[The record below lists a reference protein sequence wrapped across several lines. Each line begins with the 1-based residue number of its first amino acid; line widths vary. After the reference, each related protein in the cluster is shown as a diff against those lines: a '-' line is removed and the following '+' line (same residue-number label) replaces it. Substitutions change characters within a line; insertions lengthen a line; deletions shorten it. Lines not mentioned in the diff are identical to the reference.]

1 MSGVEKKL
9 ERLSDDVNWFAC
21 ATEIRAHVVLA
32 DEDLR
37 EPVLRVVLRGS
48 RVTDRP
54 TPYLTCLE
62 PYAGPD
68 VGWTQ
73 RVRIVDEARAKLTE
87 ELELRGTKVRPS
99 SFPVLVQA
107 DLGAFAVRVLELAST
122 TAPACAPPVV
132 VMAPEAIEQPERW
145 MQELELV
152 VGQPELAAIRW
163 VVVVTDDTSV
173 QRLLARL
180 GTAALVTDC
189 RTTPAEALAFL
200 KSLIANAEGAPA
212 TAAPLAV
219 LGMAWPRVTPPRRRD
234 LAGNPIPTYTST
246 PEDEARRASRLSVM
260 RGAAALSARSGPEA
274 IQHLRAAVDQLRKVG
289 LVEEALMVWFVLA
302 TTVATFGDRRLA
314 CRELDAV
321 TQEARRLEKHAI
333 AAQVANA
340 KAAVLAAAHETHSAI
355 EAYVEAIGF
364 ARAAGQDAVPLLIE
378 MLRAAGQ
385 FCLSVKQDEQ
395 AIACFREALVV
406 ADAAPPGM
414 SAGAAEVALAL
425 ADLCRKR
432 GLHQQASSLEAQ
444 AEQIHRSS
452 LAEAELIPAG
462 GPS

>member
-1 MSGVEKKL
+1 MSGVVKKL
-9 ERLSDDVNWFAC
+9 ELLSDDVNWFAC

-54 TPYLTCLE
+54 TPYLTCTE
-62 PYAGPD
+62 PYSGSD

-87 ELELRGTKVRPS
+87 ELGLRGTKVRPS
-99 SFPVLVQA
+99 SLPAVVQA
-107 DLGAFAVRVLELAST
+107 DLGVFAVRILELTSA
-122 TAPACAPPVV
+122 TAPVCASPVV
-132 VMAPEAIEQPERW
+132 VMAPEMIEQPERW
-145 MQELELV
+145 MQELELL
-152 VGQPELAAIRW
+152 VGRSELAAIRW
-163 VVVVTDDTSV
+163 VVVVPDDTSV
-173 QRLLARL
+173 RQLLAGL
-180 GTAALVTDC
+180 GKAALVTDC
-189 RTTPAEALAFL
+189 RMTPAEALAFL

-234 LAGNPIPTYTST
+234 LAGNPIPTYTPN

-274 IQHLRAAVDQLRKVG
+274 IAHLRAAVDQLRKVG

-302 TTVATFGDRRLA
+302 TTVATFGDRRIA

-321 TQEARRLEKHAI
+321 IQEGRRLQKHSV
-333 AAQVANA
+333 AAQAANA
-340 KAAVLAAAHETHSAI
+340 KAALLAAAHEMHAAI
-355 EAYVEAIGF
+355 EAYAEAIGF
-364 ARAAGQDAVPLLIE
+364 ARAAGPEAVPLLIE

-385 FCLSVKQDEQ
+385 FCLSMKQDEQ
-395 AIACFREALVV
+395 AIACFREALAV
-406 ADAAPPGM
+406 ADAAPPSM

-425 ADLCRKR
+425 ADLYRKR
-432 GLHQQASSLEAQ
+432 GLHQQAFSLEAQ
-444 AEQIHRSS
+444 AEQVRRDS
-452 LAEAELIPAG
+452 LTEAE
-462 GPS
+462 PSSAEEAS